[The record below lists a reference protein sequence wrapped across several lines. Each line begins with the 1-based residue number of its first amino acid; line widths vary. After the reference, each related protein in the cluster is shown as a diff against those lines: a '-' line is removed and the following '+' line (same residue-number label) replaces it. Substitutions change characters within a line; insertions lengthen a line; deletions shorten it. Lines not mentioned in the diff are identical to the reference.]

1 MSPLS
6 GWGAKNGKRMIGDFW
21 PIFKLVSAIT
31 DVFVKVR
38 DSWVQGSRVGSKFT
52 LYRAPS
58 STVNGRTRTPR
69 P

>member
-31 DVFVKVR
+31 DVFERFTIHGFKVH
-38 DSWVQGSRVGSKFT
+38 GSGPSFPCSRFRSGCMLELSR
-52 LYRAPS
+52 RA
-58 STVNGRTRTPR
+58 
-69 P
+69 